1 MVGIHGGGQ
10 RHCDRR
16 GRRLGRTC
24 GVIRSVLRLFL
35 LNCTVINV
43 LKTPWLRRCVDYA
56 RVSVDELTARA
67 ATLAEVFHDAVR
79 ALNPP
84 LVQTGRGCG
93 LLNAVGNDTW
103 TLSACATRVP
113 APTGA
118 QIDSRT
124 PQYAVP
130 RNLPNKAPP
139 DPLCCHESRKKP
151 GSKSILCTHIII
163 ETMHPSTRSES
174 QVTPQRRRQPLD
186 SFCVHLPWRL
196 PAAARMTRVHTVFPE
211 FRAFTPCYHHIH
223 GSPHSPS
230 LPVLNSNLFG
240 IQTFVLVSASW
251 QMLYGEGKLAR
262 LFEVGALENAGVGE
276 AEMYIFLAPPPRIE
290 TIETSNGIS
299 VLANFAYPN
308 FPLVECSI
316 RFNLRPGRF
325 KNRVEHTA
333 VV

>member
-1 MVGIHGGGQ
+1 
-10 RHCDRR
+10 
-16 GRRLGRTC
+16 
-24 GVIRSVLRLFL
+24 
-35 LNCTVINV
+35 
-43 LKTPWLRRCVDYA
+43 
-56 RVSVDELTARA
+56 
-67 ATLAEVFHDAVR
+67 
-79 ALNPP
+79 
-84 LVQTGRGCG
+84 
-93 LLNAVGNDTW
+93 
-103 TLSACATRVP
+103 
-113 APTGA
+113 
-118 QIDSRT
+118 
-124 PQYAVP
+124 
-130 RNLPNKAPP
+130 
-139 DPLCCHESRKKP
+139 
-151 GSKSILCTHIII
+151 
-163 ETMHPSTRSES
+163 
-174 QVTPQRRRQPLD
+174 
-186 SFCVHLPWRL
+186 
-196 PAAARMTRVHTVFPE
+196 MTRVYTVFPE

-262 LFEVGALENAGVGE
+262 PFEVRALENAGVGE
-276 AEMYIFLAPPPRIE
+276 ADFLAPPPRIE